1 MQLHGLA
8 YGFEDDIKSLP
19 LEDGVDGQMSSFMYL
34 DGRERK
40 FKRRKITWWLWVED
54 GGDDTDLPFGGRIY
68 RLKLHFVGVQIKDTP
83 NVSFIFILVF
93 FLLLSLSS
101 CHMCL

>member
-1 MQLHGLA
+1 MDKKRLKHVCESSNGLHGLA

-40 FKRRKITWWLWVED
+40 FKRRKVNKRVTSPYLKRTISY
-54 GGDDTDLPFGGRIY
+54 LPTFSY
-68 RLKLHFVGVQIKDTP
+68 
-83 NVSFIFILVF
+83 
-93 FLLLSLSS
+93 LLQ
-101 CHMCL
+101 